1 MGNYNSEYK
10 SYYGKIMERRKSN
23 HIGSIGGE
31 YQINRSIGEHSS
43 KSFKDIIVRRIIQEL
58 VGTFILCLL
67 ILVCKSVKTEQ
78 TLAVYNYGKYAVNKG
93 YTINEVIEY
102 IKTFDVS
109 SIKHKG
115 EELADFLK
123 EKVSNGQTIKSQM
136 KENLVKPVLGSYV
149 LKDDSSKL
157 YSIEIKDG
165 TEIISIGDGNV
176 TKVSEDK
183 TLGKYIVIDNG
194 SGVES
199 VYGNLGE
206 IDVKEGDKIS
216 KGQMVAKGGNS
227 NNEAKPS
234 LLFQLKYMGE
244 ARDIKDYINL

>member
-10 SYYGKIMERRKSN
+10 SYYGKIMGRRKDS
-23 HIGSIGGE
+23 HIGNIGGE
-31 YQINRSIGEHSS
+31 YLINRGVSEHSS
-43 KSFKDIIVRRIIQEL
+43 KSIKDIIVRRIIQEL

-67 ILVCKSVKTEQ
+67 ILICKGVKTEQ
-78 TLAVYNYGKYAVNKG
+78 TQAIYNYGKYAVNKG
-93 YTINEVIEY
+93 YTVNEVVEY

-123 EKVSNGQTIKSQM
+123 EKVSNGQTVKSKM
-136 KENLVKPVLGSYV
+136 KETLVKPALGSYV
-149 LKDDSSKL
+149 LKDDNSKL
-157 YSIEIKDG
+157 YSIEIKEG
-165 TEIISIGDGNV
+165 TEIISVGDGNI

-206 IDVKEGDKIS
+206 IDVKEGDKVS
-216 KGQMVAKGGNS
+216 KGQMVGKSGNS
-227 NNEAKPS
+227 NNESKPS